1 MCAGVTR
8 AREQWIGA
16 APIIIQ
22 RAHRRPSLRC
32 SSSEEEPPVTQRRP
46 LPRHGAEKAVSGGGG
61 QLDVL
66 AVQTFPAHQA
76 AAGGALA
83 AGALQQPRPP
93 PGHPP
98 LPATLSEAQDEEQAQ
113 GQVPEG

>member
-22 RAHRRPSLRC
+22 RRPSLRR

-66 AVQTFPAHQA
+66 AVQTFPAHQV
-76 AAGGALA
+76 AGGALA

-93 PGHPP
+93 PGLPRHPP
-98 LPATLSEAQDEEQAQ
+98 LPATLSEAQDQEQAQ
-113 GQVPEG
+113 GQVPQG

>member
-1 MCAGVTR
+1 LCAGVTR

-22 RAHRRPSLRC
+22 RAHRRPSLRRE
-32 SSSEEEPPVTQRRP
+32 EEEPPVTQRRP
-46 LPRHGAEKAVSGGGG
+46 LPRHGAEKAVSGGGR

-66 AVQTFPAHQA
+66 AVQTFPAPQ

-93 PGHPP
+93 PGRPRHPP
-98 LPATLSEAQDEEQAQ
+98 LSGTMSEAQDEEQAQ
-113 GQVPEG
+113 GQVSQG